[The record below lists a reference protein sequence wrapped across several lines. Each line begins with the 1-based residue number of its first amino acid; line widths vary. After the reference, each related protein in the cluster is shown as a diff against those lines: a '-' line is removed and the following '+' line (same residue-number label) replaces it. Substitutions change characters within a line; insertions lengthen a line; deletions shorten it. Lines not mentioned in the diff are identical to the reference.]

1 MSMLDTLKLSTAK
14 KPTHLPLIVLRR
26 NKLSNKLWEQIQLA
40 KSQIDGT
47 PFVVK
52 KFRSVVDKET
62 GLRKQVEVPKR
73 LREWWF
79 KNEQGKMCVSI
90 RYGTQTIELAKGKG
104 SIEVDSASALIKAL
118 ELVKQAVEAGELDT
132 QINNASVNVRK
143 VFDK

>member
-1 MSMLDTLKLSTAK
+1 MSTLDGLKLSTAK
-14 KPTHLPLIVLRR
+14 KPTHLPQIVLRR

-47 PFVVK
+47 PFVVN
-52 KFRSVVDKET
+52 KFRSIIDKET

-104 SIEVDSASALIKAL
+104 SIEVESAAALIRAL
-118 ELVKQAVEAGELDT
+118 ELVKQAVEAGELDA
-132 QINNASVNVRK
+132 QINNACVNVRK